1 MLPGLSCTVK
11 DKEKRSYKSRCI
23 RKSLEGNTCEFLPPL
38 KTRKAC
44 VSNVSFYKVY
54 SEKYVVVALF
64 GCFLSV
70 QILIINSFF
79 SLSGKII
86 KRRLC
91 LQYLQLQVQVEVQI
105 IACNFLQFCIV
116 LPLSDTSYVMWHRL
130 RITFHRYNGICL
142 YSNI

>member
-1 MLPGLSCTVK
+1 MHK
-11 DKEKRSYKSRCI
+11 K
-23 RKSLEGNTCEFLPPL
+23 KSLEGNTCEFLPPL

-54 SEKYVVVALF
+54 SDKFVVVVALF
-64 GCFLSV
+64 GWFLSM
-70 QILIINSFF
+70 QILIISSSI

-91 LQYLQLQVQVEVQI
+91 LQYLQLQVQVKVQV
-105 IACNFLQFCIV
+105 IACNFLQSCIV
-116 LPLSDTSYVMWHRL
+116 LPLSDTSYIMWHRL
-130 RITFHRYNGICL
+130 CITFHRYNGICL